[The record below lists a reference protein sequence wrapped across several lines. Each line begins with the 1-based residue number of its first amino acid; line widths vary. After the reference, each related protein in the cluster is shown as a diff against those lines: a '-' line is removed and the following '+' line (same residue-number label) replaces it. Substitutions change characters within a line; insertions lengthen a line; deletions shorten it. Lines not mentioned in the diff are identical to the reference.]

1 MVPGIKRGFTH
12 SSVHRGLIIINY
24 DFLNGGWQSKFFFAM
39 HDRRYLV
46 WSGLMLLNAGGSFVT
61 IA

>member
-46 WSGLMLLNAGGSFVT
+46 WSDA
-61 IA
+61 AAA

>member
-24 DFLNGGWQSKFFFAM
+24 DFLNGGWQSKFFLQCTT
-39 HDRRYLV
+39 DDT
-46 WSGLMLLNAGGSFVT
+46 WSGLMLLLNAGGSFVT

>member
-24 DFLNGGWQSKFFFAM
+24 DFLNGGWQSKFFFSQCTT
-39 HDRRYLV
+39 DDT
-46 WSGLMLLNAGGSFVT
+46 WSGLMLLLNAGGSFVT